1 MKPTTNIH
9 CDGCRYLKSVKIQ
22 VTQGKQ
28 VYRNIWTLYCTD
40 FKNDVHIKTIGTD
53 NQDLHNAGMPYIEA
67 IFDCPKRQ
75 ALRKQNKE
83 LKYEMSIN

>member
-40 FKNDVHIKTIGTD
+40 FDNDVHIKTIGTD

-67 IFDCPKRQ
+67 PFICPLRQ
-75 ALRKQNKE
+75 KERIKGNE
-83 LKYEMSIN
+83 LKYQLSIC